1 MVKLAVWTMGDME
14 GGAKRLLEL
23 TEAMPNC
30 VLKVL

>member
-14 GGAKRLLEL
+14 GGKERLLEL